1 MKKRID
7 FCFDF
12 LLNHPILT
20 SNFSFRNK
28 QLQKSRY
35 PKSSIYCFRF
45 FRWFWYTV
53 FSSKPTIFCVVPF
66 WTFFQVSLMIRWYCK
81 LSLYMIDLS
90 LYCRNISFFSS
101 GWYTFRAS
109 SRHLI
114 SPPLS
119 SQNYWIHSRG
129 ANKQKK
135 ETMSYPRCGFG
146 ACLRCGWAS

>member
-12 LLNHPILT
+12 FLNHPILT

-35 PKSSIYCFRF
+35 PKSSIYCFRS

-53 FSSKPTIFCVVPF
+53 FSSKLTMFCAVPC

-81 LSLYMIDLS
+81 LSLYMIYLS
-90 LYCRNISFFSS
+90 SYCRNIAFFSS

-109 SRHLI
+109 SRLMTSLLI
-114 SPPLS
+114 PYKNHCIHSFW
-119 SQNYWIHSRG
+119 SQNTEKRNNTIS
-129 ANKQKK
+129 
-135 ETMSYPRCGFG
+135 
-146 ACLRCGWAS
+146 